1 MRPDPTR
8 RRRLLSALLAA
19 ALFLCITPAPARAI
33 PAAQPASG
41 GAYLLELPASALIDF
56 YAQQLNAAETDMAGA
71 LAATQAHLAQVTVE
85 QRQLATALELLG
97 GQILYRSQRVYNGV
111 AVRLA
116 ASQLSAAAALPGV
129 KAVHRII
136 PKVIENASSVPFLR
150 VPQLWSGGLLP
161 GVTGRGVRIAI
172 IDTGIDY
179 LHKDFGNV
187 APAYLTND
195 ETALGDVVGFPS
207 AKIPAGYDFTGDNY
221 NADPAAPDF
230 QPIPRPDPDPM
241 DCYGHGSHVA
251 GTAAGYGVTLSGAT
265 YGGPYSTA
273 TAFNIFKIGPGVAP
287 EAQLIALKVF
297 GCTGSTEIT
306 DVAIEW
312 ATDPNG
318 DGDFSDRVDVINMS
332 LGSAYGRTDDT
343 TTLAAERAAQ
353 LGIVVVASAGNSGDS
368 YFALGSPSTGSRTI
382 SVANSR
388 NVSTQVAV
396 FADID
401 DTLANSSARGPRR
414 NDGAGKPDIAAPGTN
429 IVSVAS
435 GSGNGSRINTG
446 TSMSAPHVAGA
457 MALLRQLHPGWTV
470 EELKALAMNSAMAQV
485 RLAAGAT
492 TLPYPALRT
501 GAGRLDL
508 VAAARSTLLAYNSD
522 DAGLVS
528 LAFGMPE
535 VLSTWHGLRNLRI
548 ANRGAT
554 TETLTVTYNPIVDMP
569 GVTVTLPAPAVM
581 LAPDGSVDLPVM
593 VTAEA
598 TLLRRTPDAT
608 ISLEQTLPRHYLS
621 EEAGAL
627 LVWPGA
633 LVISA
638 TLTGGGLATAV
649 TTAATGG
656 AQFSYDPTSRT
667 FGYTVTLSG
676 LPASNI
682 TGVQVAAGFPGKAA
696 TPLLTLGGAGSAG
709 AGLPLTGS
717 LVISAATELLLSS
730 GGLALVVTTAEH
742 PDGELRGALL
752 LDRPVARVP
761 LQLAP
766 RPVAAMR
773 AISTTLAFGNTAQP
787 APQLLRLTGAGI
799 SPTLPLSAAFRSEVT
814 ALQLQVQSLN
824 SRPASLLP
832 KEPDLYDHADIA
844 LVGVGSTLTRTGAAF
859 TGDVAGATVVFGV
872 ATHAPWMTPNEL
884 TINIWVD
891 SDMDGDDDYR
901 IFNTTQDSLVNPNR
915 KSDAFLVGVEE
926 ISGDGATGVTALN
939 GLSPDEGD
947 SYLLNTNV
955 MLLPVPASALGLRN
969 GASRFRYRVTTFS
982 NDLGDTDDKQVD
994 GTPSSTFDP
1003 AAPALALTG
1012 SQAGDNPLTYP
1023 DRPGTDI
1030 AVRLDPTTF
1039 FRDPTAGVLLIHHQ
1053 NANGERTETIA
1064 VSYAWPRQYY
1074 LPLAGK

>member
-1 MRPDPTR
+1 
-8 RRRLLSALLAA
+8 LLGIAPVPAQA
-19 ALFLCITPAPARAI
+19 TPAASPT
-33 PAAQPASG
+33 SG
-41 GAYLLELPASALIDF
+41 GAFLLELPAPALIDF
-56 YAQQLNAAETDMAGA
+56 YARQLNAAETDMAGA
-71 LAATQAHLAQVTVE
+71 LAATQAHMARIMVE
-85 QRQLATALELLG
+85 QQQLAAAVELLG

-111 AVRLA
+111 AVHLA
-116 ASQLSAAAALPGV
+116 TAELAAAAALPGV

-161 GVTGRGVRIAI
+161 GVTGRGMRIAV

-195 ETALGDVVGFPS
+195 KTTVGDVAGFPS

-221 NADPAAPDF
+221 NADPAAFDF

-273 TAFNIFKIGPGVAP
+273 TTFNTFKIGPGVAP

-297 GCTGSTEIT
+297 GCTGSTDIT

-353 LGIVVVASAGNSGDS
+353 LGILVVASAGNSGDS
-368 YFALGSPSTGSRTI
+368 YFALGSPSTGSRII

-414 NDGAGKPDIAAPGTN
+414 SDGAGKPDIAAPGTN

-446 TSMSAPHVAGA
+446 TSMAAPHVAGA
-457 MALLRQLHPGWTV
+457 MALLRQLHPGWTA
-470 EELKALAMNSAMAQV
+470 EELKALVMNSAMAQV

-492 TLPYPALRT
+492 TLPYSALRT

-508 VAAARSTLLAYNSD
+508 VAAAKSTLLAYNSD

-535 VLSTWHGLRNLRI
+535 VLTTWYGLRNLRI
-548 ANRGAT
+548 ANRGAA

-569 GVTVTLPAPAVM
+569 GVTVTLPAPTIT
-581 LAPDGSVDLPVM
+581 LAAAGSADLPVM

-598 TLLRRTPDAT
+598 TLLHRTPDAT

-627 LVWPGA
+627 LVWPG
-633 LVISA
+633 LPVISA
-638 TLTGGGLATAV
+638 TLAGGGLATAV
-649 TTAATGG
+649 TTAAGG
-656 AQFSYDPTSRT
+656 GGNFRYDPVSRT
-667 FGYTVTLSG
+667 LGYTVTLSG
-676 LPASNI
+676 LPAADVTS
-682 TGVQVAAGFPGKAA
+682 VQIAAGFPGKPA
-696 TPLLTLGGAGSAG
+696 TALLALGEAGSAG

-730 GGLALVVTTAEH
+730 GGLALVITTLEH

-761 LQLAP
+761 LQVAP

-773 AISTTLAFGNTAQP
+773 TLSISLDFSSGTQP
-787 APQLLRLTGAGI
+787 APLLLRLAGAGI
-799 SPTLPLSAAFRSEVT
+799 SSTAAPSAAFRSEVT
-814 ALQLQVQSLN
+814 ALQLQVQSPN
-824 SRPASLLP
+824 GRPAGLLP

-844 LVGVGSTLTRTGAAF
+844 LVGIGSTLPQTGAAVA
-859 TGDVAGATVVFGV
+859 GDVAGATVVFGV

-884 TINIWVD
+884 TVNIWVD

-915 KSDAFLVGVEE
+915 KSDAFLVGVAAVA
-926 ISGDGATGVTALN
+926 GDGATGVATLN

-955 MLLPVPASALGLRN
+955 MLLPVPAAALGLRN
-969 GASRFRYRVTTFS
+969 GASRFRYRVTTYS
-982 NDLGDTDDKQVD
+982 NDWGDTDDKLVD
-994 GTPSSTFDP
+994 STPPSTFDP

-1012 SQAGDNPLTYP
+1012 SPTGADPLVFA
-1023 DRPGTDI
+1023 DRQGTEI
-1030 AVRLDPTTF
+1030 VVRLDPATY
-1039 FRDPTAGVLLIHHQ
+1039 FRDPTSGVLLVHHQ